1 MTTRDVRRRERA
13 GGQSLVEFAL
23 VLIPFLFIVLGL
35 FDLGRYVYSQNTLAE
50 AAREATRWALADG
63 HWEDPAAVK
72 QRAENMA
79 TAVANPVAVVEC
91 VDGSGANTT
100 AYAPPSSYCTRPG
113 YVLRVRVTASL
124 SAISLAAVIGPVA
137 LSATSQVALG
147 N

>member
-1 MTTRDVRRRERA
+1 MTTRDHRRNERA
-13 GGQSLVEFAL
+13 RGQSLVEFSL
-23 VLIPFLFIVLGL
+23 VLIPFLLIVLGL

-63 HWEDPAAVK
+63 HWEDPAAVEDL
-72 QRAENMA
+72 AEAMA
-79 TAVANPVAVVEC
+79 TAVADPVAVVEC
-91 VDGSGANTT
+91 IDGSGDSTT
-100 AYAPPSSYCTRPG
+100 AYAPPNSYCTRPG

-124 SAISLAAVIGPVA
+124 SPISLAAVIGPIT